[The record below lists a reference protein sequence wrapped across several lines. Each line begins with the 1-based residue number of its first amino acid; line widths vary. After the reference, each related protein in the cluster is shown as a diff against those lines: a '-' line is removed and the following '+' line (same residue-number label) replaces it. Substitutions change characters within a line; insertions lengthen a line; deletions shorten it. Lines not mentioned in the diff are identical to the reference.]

1 MKYHNIERDI
11 LDVIFQK
18 DLLIFRGK
26 TRSLGQCA
34 VIHGPLDR
42 NRTCI

>member
-1 MKYHNIERDI
+1 
-11 LDVIFQK
+11 
-18 DLLIFRGK
+18 
-26 TRSLGQCA
+26 